1 VRGLVGSVILG
12 KYRLVEHIAGGG
24 MGHVFRAER
33 LDDGARV
40 AVKIVHRELAGS
52 EDVTRRLY
60 QEAGVLRALD
70 HPNVVRLLDADTSEH
85 GPCIVMEYLE
95 GHSAGALLALSGRLD
110 ESAVIALAV
119 PALSA
124 LHATHEAGVIHR
136 DLKPDNLFVCRVPGV
151 SGERAATVKL
161 LDFGIAKVEH
171 RAPGAPRTNTG
182 VVFGTPDYLSPEQAT
197 GDLPLDGRSDL
208 FALGIVLFELL
219 AGRRPFAAATA
230 VATAFRIVHAS
241 PASLE
246 SMGVSVSPELEAI
259 LGRMLAK
266 QRGDRPATAAEARA
280 VIEALLPSPAA
291 RSSRL
296 VRLLDDADDRRRKTT
311 RPPPSPRSFGRTQAG
326 FSFDSGATERRTVRD
341 AGLAPKASGRGVRGP
356 MLRSLDASIE
366 AIYGES
372 GRERV
377 VALMPDD
384 HASELRRGRPSALD
398 VHDVDALKLYADIAS
413 RILNID
419 AAGFHALGRHAADD
433 ELASL
438 VPTLIR
444 PAALPDVARR
454 ALSILGRLF
463 EFGSWAL
470 GRAEPTRVS
479 IRAEG
484 AELLPPYLRAFF
496 AGVLERVFEHA
507 VGAEVEVVDT
517 SPSGRAALFELE
529 ATVAS

>member
-1 VRGLVGSVILG
+1 MRELVGSVILG

-24 MGHVFRAER
+24 MGHVFRATR
-33 LDDGARV
+33 LDDGAKV

-60 QEAGVLRALD
+60 QEAGVLRGLD
-70 HPNVVRLLDADTSEH
+70 HPNVVRLLDADDSAF
-85 GPCIVMEYLE
+85 GPCIVMEFLE
-95 GHSAGALLALSGRLD
+95 GHSAGALLAQLGRLD
-110 ESAVIALAV
+110 EPAVIALAIPV
-119 PALSA
+119 LSA
-124 LHATHEAGVIHR
+124 LHSTHRAGVIHR
-136 DLKPDNLFVCRVPGV
+136 DLKPDNLFVCRETG
-151 SGERAATVKL
+151 SLGERRATVKL

-171 RAPGAPRTNTG
+171 RTEGAPRTNTG

-230 VATAFRIVHAS
+230 VATAFRIVHAA
-241 PASLE
+241 PVSLE
-246 SMGVSVSPELEAI
+246 SMGVTVSPELSDI
-259 LGRMLAK
+259 LSRMLAK
-266 QRGDRPATAAEARA
+266 LRSDRPATAADAAAELEALSPSSEARSA
-280 VIEALLPSPAA
+280 
-291 RSSRL
+291 RL
-296 VRLLDDADDRRRKTT
+296 VRLLDDADDRRKKST

-326 FSFDSGATERRTVRD
+326 YAFDSGSLERRGTRD

-356 MLRSLDASIE
+356 LLRSLDASIE
-366 AIYGES
+366 AVYGES

-398 VHDVDALKLYADIAS
+398 AHDVDALKLYADIAS

-419 AAGFHALGRHAADD
+419 ATGFHALGRHAADD
-433 ELASL
+433 ELSSL

-454 ALSILGRLF
+454 SLTILGRLF
-463 EFGSWAL
+463 EFGTWSL

-479 IRAEG
+479 IQAEG

-496 AGVLERVFEHA
+496 GGVLERVFEHA
-507 VGAEVEVVDT
+507 VGTDVKVVDT
-517 SPSGRAALFELE
+517 SPSGRTALFELE